1 MMPNY
6 QSFHR
11 KEISNQ
17 RGFTLI
23 ELMIVVAIIG
33 ILYTIALPSYQA
45 FMQDGRRIDAQHY
58 ALQQIS
64 VIERQY
70 TREGAYRDAGVDAD
84 EFTVTA
90 TEYYSF
96 TYAPANSVADAA
108 ASTAADA
115 GANAATAEAA
125 ALAAGGFNNN
135 FTITITPK
143 TGSQSSDKCGV
154 MTINHQGETTATPA
168 NLSAECW
175 N

>member
-45 FMQDGRRIDAQHY
+45 FMQDGRRVDAQHY
-58 ALQQIS
+58 ALQQIA

-70 TREGAYRDAGVDAD
+70 TREGAYRDEGEDAT
-84 EFTVTA
+84 EFTIIA
-90 TEYYSF
+90 TDYYSF
-96 TYAPANSVADAA
+96 TYVPVATD
-108 ASTAADA
+108 D
-115 GANAATAEAA
+115 
-125 ALAAGGFNNN
+125 FNDQ

-143 TGSQSSDKCGV
+143 TSSQYSDKCGI

-168 NLSAECW
+168 ILATECW
-175 N
+175 S